1 MEVNKMKKKIMI
13 VSILLFIMVVAITSV
28 ALVLYFNSNKVE
40 VLEDIYQP
48 IPEIPADEIISMD
61 EDPLASIKQNMEYYD
76 QFSREELDNAK
87 KYYDMKKVES
97 AIFVYNYVEED
108 LMSEAPDWVSNDVI
122 REYSSTY
129 DGFVMDDFMSA
140 CFQTITKC
148 CEKYGEDIAD
158 INMYCGNN
166 GEIVFTVNGSEYYL
180 YMALDLPHE
189 GYKYTI
195 YVVPVEN

>member
-1 MEVNKMKKKIMI
+1 MKFVVDKKFFEKVDNACFGIIIARGIDNTKKYDFIEKM
-13 VSILLFIMVVAITSV
+13 L
-28 ALVLYFNSNKVE
+28 
-40 VLEDIYQP
+40 
-48 IPEIPADEIISMD
+48 ADEIISMD

-129 DGFVMDDFMSA
+129 DGFVMDDYVM
-140 CFQTITKC
+140 
-148 CEKYGEDIAD
+148 
-158 INMYCGNN
+158 
-166 GEIVFTVNGSEYYL
+166 EYL
-180 YMALDLPHE
+180 L
-189 GYKYTI
+189 
-195 YVVPVEN
+195 

>member
-1 MEVNKMKKKIMI
+1 MKKKIMI

-97 AIFVYNYVEED
+97 AIFVYNDVEED

-140 CFQTITKC
+140 CVQTITKC
-148 CEKYGEDIAD
+148 CEKYGED
-158 INMYCGNN
+158 
-166 GEIVFTVNGSEYYL
+166 T
-180 YMALDLPHE
+180 
-189 GYKYTI
+189 KQ
-195 YVVPVEN
+195 